1 MPDNVTPS
9 NELVMR
15 YQFESYMK
23 CSDDAFHLIG
33 EGFTAFPLALN
44 PKEYTRKYIHDKTER
59 SDVIGYAPSVSYSC
73 DMIKGDPCV
82 QEIVKITNNELVGN
96 DTHREIVNVDCWDE
110 VEIYTATADTALDSD
125 KTYYTKD
132 GSTYTA
138 VAEPDVF
145 DIGLYYEKSIEYTAT
160 KRVYSVIPGNK
171 ADGTDALIYTG
182 TLKAES
188 DLVKGTFNRTTKTFT
203 PAV

>member
-1 MPDNVTPS
+1 MSENATPS
-9 NELVMR
+9 NELIMR

-23 CSDDAFHLIG
+23 CSDNAFHLIG
-33 EGFTAFPLALN
+33 EGFTAFLLALN
-44 PKEYTRKYIHDKTER
+44 PKEYTRKYINDKTER

-73 DMIKGDPCV
+73 DHIKGDPCV
-82 QEIVKITNNELVGN
+82 QEIVNITRNELVGN

-110 VEIYTATADTALDSD
+110 VEIYTKTSDVALGAG

-132 GSTYTA
+132 GNTYTA
-138 VAEPDVF
+138 VAEPDVAN
-145 DIGLYYEKSIEYTAT
+145 IESYYEKSIEYAAT

-182 TLKAES
+182 TMKAES

>member
-1 MPDNVTPS
+1 MENATPS
-9 NELVMR
+9 NELIMR

-23 CSDDAFHLIG
+23 CSDSAFHLIG
-33 EGFTAFPLALN
+33 EGFTAFPLAMN
-44 PKEYTRKYIHDKTER
+44 PKEYTRKYT
-59 SDVIGYAPSVSYSC
+59 SVSYSC

-110 VEIYTATADTALDSD
+110 VEVYTKTTDVSLDSG

-132 GSTYTA
+132 GSTYSA
-138 VAEPDVF
+138 VAEPDVSN
-145 DIGLYYEKSIEYTAT
+145 IGSYYEKSVEYTAT

>member
-1 MPDNVTPS
+1 MENATPS
-9 NELVMR
+9 NELIMR

-23 CSDDAFHLIG
+23 CSDSAFHLIG

-44 PKEYTRKYIHDKTER
+44 PKEYTRKYINDKTER

-73 DMIKGDPCV
+73 DHIKGDPCV
-82 QEIVKITNNELVGN
+82 QEIVNITRNELVGN

-110 VEIYTATADTALDSD
+110 VEIYTKTSDVALGAG

-132 GSTYTA
+132 GNTYTA
-138 VAEPDVF
+138 VAEPNVAN
-145 DIGLYYEKSIEYTAT
+145 IGSYYEKSIEYAAT

-182 TLKAES
+182 TMKAES
-188 DLVKGTFNRTTKTFT
+188 DLVNGTFNRTTKTFT